1 MPVFTPSPA
10 PSAGPRAK
18 PVTRTTLRG
27 SPCGTWPLWPPRPG
41 AARFTHTGHARWHR
55 RGTPSSGT
63 QEVGNQA
70 RLLGLSL
77 GPPFHHH
84 PCPPTKGTSS
94 CSLGDTSLGGEPGAP
109 GPHPGTA
116 PYCRAREQ
124 TPSPR
129 WASVSSSTR
138 IWEGCGAGSR
148 GPVRTFAFRA
158 VTQLGD
164 PPASRTR
171 SPPQALK
178 LRSRLR
184 QSHAGSRPQ
193 VHLSPPGGPSLPS
206 AWAGCPGP
214 TWKKGLKP
222 QPVPAPGMSL
232 GCQTTG
238 HCPDP
243 TFSHDSDSC

>member
-1 MPVFTPSPA
+1 MFTPSPA

-55 RGTPSSGT
+55 RGPPSSGT

-148 GPVRTFAFRA
+148 GPVRTLAFRA

-164 PPASRTR
+164 PPSKPHMVPST
-171 SPPQALK
+171 SPETAEPFKAKPRRKQA
-178 LRSRLR
+178 
-184 QSHAGSRPQ
+184 AGPPVTSWGTITALSVGRVPRAHLEERVKTPTCAGARHVTWLSDDGALPRP
-193 VHLSPPGGPSLPS
+193 HL
-206 AWAGCPGP
+206 
-214 TWKKGLKP
+214 
-222 QPVPAPGMSL
+222 QP
-232 GCQTTG
+232 
-238 HCPDP
+238 
-243 TFSHDSDSC
+243 